1 MIEETFH
8 EIIRNEKYEWENEL
22 SKERAHC
29 PFRYCPSSIQ
39 IRSIR
44 MNGGE
49 YYYLSSLPHFHK
61 PSLYQGNPQDL
72 PSFLQLVLYYNS
84 GIEYFN
90 QLTTQS
96 TTSSSL
102 TAYSTIRSEL
112 LDENKAS
119 FSTNWQENLHQTAL
133 NDFGT
138 IPGRALFKFVRN
150 SNLDGMHFYK

>member
-1 MIEETFH
+1 MSLFDEYLLRQVLFRHIVFDSKRMIEETFH

-22 SKERAHC
+22 SKARAHC

-90 QLTTQS
+90 QL
-96 TTSSSL
+96 L
-102 TAYSTIRSEL
+102 RL
-112 LDENKAS
+112 L
-119 FSTNWQENLHQTAL
+119 
-133 NDFGT
+133 
-138 IPGRALFKFVRN
+138 
-150 SNLDGMHFYK
+150 